1 MIETMDMFAIIYL
14 ILNLILIVIG
24 SVTYPSFIFNKACKL
39 GLNPPTPFN
48 LFRTQSV
55 GFWIFI
61 DEKSKIEEYQELRKY
76 VIIPKWIGVVNFV
89 TGAVLLVYY
98 WDDAQRFI
106 YLYFKERWLFQQ

>member
-1 MIETMDMFAIIYL
+1 MIGIMDVFAIIYL
-14 ILNLILIVIG
+14 ILNLILIVVG
-24 SVTYPSFIFNKACKL
+24 SVAYPFFIFNKACKL
-39 GLNPPTPFN
+39 GLNPPAPFN

-55 GFWIFI
+55 AFWIFI

-98 WDDAQRFI
+98 WADVQRLI
-106 YLYFKERWLFQQ
+106 YHYFKERWLFH